1 MPYEKNKTIETKAP
15 LLTVPEVAEI
25 LHVHT
30 NTLRRWSDTG
40 RISSLRINSRGDRR
54 YRPQDIEDFLK
65 MLDN

>member
-1 MPYEKNKTIETKAP
+1 MQYVKSKLIENRAR

-40 RISSLRINSRGDRR
+40 KISSLRINSRGDRR
-54 YRPQDIEDFLK
+54 YRPQDIEGFLDS
-65 MLDN
+65 LNN